1 LIKGKSFCL
10 ARIAC
15 ELWDRDFVA
24 IEIAINPEPAN
35 F

>member
-15 ELWDRDFVA
+15 ELEVA
-24 IEIAINPEPAN
+24 IFVGIKIAVNPEPAN